1 MAAILRVR
9 DNDGNIIEIPA
20 IKGDKGD
27 KGDNGDCSVIVGS
40 YVGDGS
46 LSSRYIDL
54 GVPNV
59 VAAVVS
65 AQNMTDGHPNTAL
78 AIIGAGAKYNGVGT
92 FSVLNGAMGWSNT
105 ALGLY
110 YDGAAG
116 RAYFNEDGVT
126 YRYIAFTGG
135 E

>member
-1 MAAILRVR
+1 MPILRVR
-9 DNDGNIIEIPA
+9 DEDGNIIEIPA
-20 IKGDKGD
+20 IKGDRGYS
-27 KGDNGDCSVIVGS
+27 GVIVGS
-40 YVGDGS
+40 YVGDGKD
-46 LSSRYIDL
+46 SSRYIDL

-110 YDGAAG
+110 YDGTAK
-116 RAYFNEDGVT
+116 RAYFNENGVT
-126 YRYIAFTGG
+126 YNYIAFIG
-135 E
+135 EEGTS